1 MADIPVEETKQSLLQ
16 TSLSTRKPVVYK
28 NFNLSYS
35 SLQNT
40 LLCEY
45 ERTIYALTMIND
57 STCYINYYNLI
68 EEKTGFI
75 GSFSKSSIDNLY
87 PISILADSDHIYIS
101 TTASNRIYIYDLNS
115 LTITKTVNLNNATV
129 SGRGKMLWYD
139 NGRICMLY
147 TGGFALFDTTTISW
161 ENHDGGATITTAE
174 DFCLGKRYLMTTT
187 YRYDSENNAFTTY
200 VLPDGTAP
208 TAVCY
213 SSDDKI
219 YYIGKSDA
227 LYPFYEETGT
237 WGERIDVP
245 WKNPF
250 DMQYEDDV
258 IYTLQTKSDGT
269 ATNNVFLWDL
279 KKNTYQGIRV
289 AWSIPV
295 RDADNKQ
302 IVRPILVRNVWY
314 ILRNTLA
321 AVTYKGA
328 IKYAIGAKYHDL
340 DILFNEDIISD
351 IDFDDRFVSIK
362 RNHLEVSDGNIT
374 YPDTKRGLEVEVIDE
389 ERKLVAISISKD
401 DYAKIRH
408 IQAMHVDANE
418 NEET

>member
-16 TSLSTRKPVVYK
+16 TSLNTRKPVVYK

-35 SLQNT
+35 SMQDT
-40 LLCEY
+40 LVCEY
-45 ERTIYALTMIND
+45 ERIIYTLTMIND

-68 EEKTGFI
+68 EEKTGLI

-87 PISILADSDHIYIS
+87 PLCILADSDHIYIS
-101 TTASNRIYIYDLNS
+101 TTTSNRIYIYDLNS
-115 LTITKTVNLNNATV
+115 LRITKSVNLNNATV

-139 NGRICMLY
+139 NTRICMLY
-147 TGGFALFDTTTISW
+147 TGGFTLFDTELFSW
-161 ENHDGGATITTAE
+161 ENHDGDATITTAE

-187 YRYDSENNAFTTY
+187 YRYDFGNNTFTTY

-213 SSDDKI
+213 SSNDKI

-250 DMQYEDDV
+250 DIQYEDKV
-258 IYTLQTKSDGT
+258 LYALQTKSDGT
-269 ATNNVFLWDL
+269 ATNNVLLWDL
-279 KKNTYQGIRV
+279 KRNTYQGIRV

-302 IVRPILVRNVWY
+302 IVRPILVRNIWY
-314 ILRNTLA
+314 VLRNTLA

-328 IKYAIGAKYHDL
+328 IKYAIGSKYHDL
-340 DILFNEDIISD
+340 DIYFNEDIAD
-351 IDFDDRFVSIK
+351 DVEFDERFVK
-362 RNHLEVSDGNIT
+362 LKKNHIEVHDGNIT
-374 YPDTKRGLEVEVIDE
+374 YPDAERGLAVEVIDE
-389 ERKLVAISISKD
+389 NRKLVAISISKD
-401 DYAKIRH
+401 DYKKIKSVR
-408 IQAMHVDANE
+408 AMHIDM

>member
-16 TSLSTRKPVVYK
+16 TSLNTRKPVVYK

-35 SLQNT
+35 SIQDT
-40 LLCEY
+40 LVCEY
-45 ERTIYALTMIND
+45 ERIVYTLTMIND

-68 EEKTGFI
+68 EEETGFI

-101 TTASNRIYIYDLNS
+101 TTTSNRIYIYDLNS
-115 LTITKTVNLNNATV
+115 LTISKNVNLNNATV

-139 NGRICMLY
+139 NARICMLY
-147 TGGFALFDTTTISW
+147 TGGFALFDTTTVSW

-187 YRYDSENNAFTTY
+187 YRYDFENNTFTTY

-227 LYPFYEETGT
+227 LYPFNEETGT

-258 IYTLQTKSDGT
+258 IYALQTKSDGT
-269 ATNNVFLWDL
+269 ATNNVFIWDL
-279 KKNTYQGIRV
+279 KKNSYQGIRV

-340 DILFNEDIISD
+340 DILFNEDILSD
-351 IDFDDRFVSIK
+351 IEFDDRFVSIK

-389 ERKLVAISISKD
+389 ERKLVAVSISKD

-408 IQAMHVDANE
+408 IQAMHIDANE

>member
-16 TSLSTRKPVVYK
+16 TSLNTRKPVVYK

-35 SLQNT
+35 SMQDT
-40 LLCEY
+40 LVCEY
-45 ERTIYALTMIND
+45 ERIIYTLTMIND

-68 EEKTGFI
+68 EEKTGLI

-101 TTASNRIYIYDLNS
+101 TTTSNRIYIYDLNS
-115 LTITKTVNLNNATV
+115 LRITKSVNLNNATV

-139 NGRICMLY
+139 NTRICMLY
-147 TGGFALFDTTTISW
+147 TGGFALFDAITVSW
-161 ENHDGGATITTAE
+161 ENHDGDATITTAE

-187 YRYDSENNAFTTY
+187 YRYDFGNNTFTTY

-213 SSDDKI
+213 SSNDKI

-237 WGERIDVP
+237 LGERIDVP

-250 DMQYEDDV
+250 DIQCEDDV
-258 IYTLQTKSDGT
+258 IYALQTKSDGT
-269 ATNNVFLWDL
+269 ATNNVLLWDL
-279 KKNTYQGIRV
+279 KRNTYQGIRV

-295 RDADNKQ
+295 RDTDNKQ

-328 IKYAIGAKYHDL
+328 IKYAIGSKYHDL
-340 DILFNEDIISD
+340 DIYFNEDIAD
-351 IDFDDRFVSIK
+351 DVEFDERFVK
-362 RNHLEVSDGNIT
+362 LKKNHIEVSDGNIT
-374 YPDTKRGLEVEVIDE
+374 YPDAERGLAVEVIDE
-389 ERKLVAISISKD
+389 NRKLVAISISKD
-401 DYAKIRH
+401 DYKKIKSVHALH
-408 IQAMHVDANE
+408 IDID
-418 NEET
+418 EET